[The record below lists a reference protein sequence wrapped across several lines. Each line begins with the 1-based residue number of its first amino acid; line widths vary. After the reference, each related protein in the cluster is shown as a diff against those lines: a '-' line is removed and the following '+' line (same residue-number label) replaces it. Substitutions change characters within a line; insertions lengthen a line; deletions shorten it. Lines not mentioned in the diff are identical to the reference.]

1 MRVGL
6 TKNWLF
12 KVERFMPL
20 MRFVE
25 MDDCRNIWFFV
36 LVMIV
41 AALGPPLTAAAGA
54 ETAEL
59 KCPGTITVEGTLR
72 NSAGDPIAHASVSL
86 GGKDRTRVETNTN
99 AEGNF
104 VISLPGPG
112 LYTLRAGKPGFHDA
126 AMGPLAL
133 SAGEKKHFNLVLDA
147 VSAEQ
152 VRPPLSS
159 SSSKIME
166 FEDKPNF
173 IVAGVTDWTAVGGH
187 GADTNLRTS
196 EALAKETLALKSE
209 AVAEIPAG
217 PRPRGEAAS
226 NESEAELKSA
236 LLQEPRSFD
245 ANHKLGE
252 YYLLSGRHGEAIPPL
267 ETASQINPGSY
278 PNRYDL
284 ALAYKANNDF
294 ARAREQ
300 VRSML
305 AKEDKAELHRLLG
318 DLDEQLGNP
327 LEAVGE
333 FEKAVTLDPAEENY
347 FRWGTELL
355 LHRAIQPAAEV
366 FANGAKAHPRSERML
381 AGLGAALY
389 ASGSYDQAALQ
400 LCAASNLNPADSGP
414 YIFLGQMDRAA
425 PAPLPCAE
433 SKLEK
438 FVRDQ
443 PNNAL
448 ANYYYATAIWKR
460 QHEPADQEALRQVE
474 LLLEKAVALDPKL
487 DEAYLR
493 LGILYAAQG
502 NSEKAIGAYQKALA
516 IDSHLGEAHYRL
528 AVAYQRTGEE
538 SKAQQQ
544 FELHDEDE
552 KTEAAA
558 VERQRSE
565 IRQFLIVLK
574 DQPQAVPVH

>member
-1 MRVGL
+1 MSLKPILPKRDLVRGAPS
-6 TKNWLF
+6 TI
-12 KVERFMPL
+12 
-20 MRFVE
+20 E
-25 MDDCRNIWFFV
+25 MHDHRYSWFFV
-36 LVMIV
+36 LLTLV
-41 AALGPPLTAAAGA
+41 AALGTLLTAAAWA
-54 ETAEL
+54 ETADVQRQ
-59 KCPGTITVEGTLR
+59 GSITVEGTLR
-72 NSAGDPIAHASVSL
+72 NSAGDPIARASVWL
-86 GGKDRTRVETNTN
+86 EGKDRARVETNTD
-99 AEGNF
+99 AKGNF
-104 VISLPGPG
+104 VISLPLPG
-112 LYTLRAGKPGFHDA
+112 LYTLRAGKPGFHNA
-126 AMGPLAL
+126 VIGPLAL
-133 SAGEKKHFNLVLDA
+133 SAGQKRHFDLVLDA
-147 VSAEQ
+147 APAEQ

-159 SSSKIME
+159 SSSKPME

-173 IVAGVTDWTAVGGH
+173 TVAGITDWTAVGGH

-196 EALAKETLALKSE
+196 EALAKETLALKSD

-217 PRPRGEAAS
+217 PEPRGEAVS
-226 NESEAELKSA
+226 SESEAELKSA
-236 LLQEPRSFD
+236 LLHEPRSFE
-245 ANHKLGE
+245 ANHQLGE
-252 YYLLSGRHGEAIPPL
+252 YYLLSGRHREAIRPL
-267 ETASQINPGSY
+267 EAASQINPGSY
-278 PNRYDL
+278 SNRYDL

-318 DLDEQLGNP
+318 DLDEQSGDSLG
-327 LEAVGE
+327 AVRE
-333 FEKAVTLDPAEENY
+333 FEKAVNLDPAEENY

-366 FANGAKAHPRSERML
+366 FADGAKAHPRSERML

-389 ASGSYDQAALQ
+389 ARGSYEQAALQ

-425 PAPLPCAE
+425 PVPLPSVE
-433 SKLEK
+433 QKLEK
-438 FVRDQ
+438 FVHDQ
-443 PNNAL
+443 PQNAL
-448 ANYYYATAIWKR
+448 ANYYYAMAIWKR
-460 QHEPADQEALRQVE
+460 QHEPADQKALKQVK
-474 LLLEKAVALDPKL
+474 LFLEKAVTIDPKL

-493 LGILYAAQG
+493 LGIFYAVQG
-502 NSEKAIGAYQKALA
+502 NFEKAISAFQKTLA
-516 IDSHLGEAHYRL
+516 INSHLGEAHYRL

-544 FELHDEDE
+544 FKLHDEDE

-558 VERQRSE
+558 VERQRRE